1 MSTALPSLTPDELS
15 IVHSAARPL
24 QPQAVEP
31 FIAAVAERLHGYRE
45 LGPGVIFRIAR
56 EVQREFFDPPKLNG
70 RTGAYNK
77 YAGR

>member
-1 MSTALPSLTPDELS
+1 MSTALSSLSSDELS
-15 IVHSAARPL
+15 IIHSAARPL

-31 FIAAVAERLHGYRE
+31 FLATVAERLHDYRE
-45 LGPGVIFRIAR
+45 IGPGVIFRVAR

>member
-31 FIAAVAERLHGYRE
+31 FLATVAERLRDCRE
-45 LGPGVIFRIAR
+45 LGPGVIFRVAR
-56 EVQREFFDPPKLNG
+56 EVQREFFDPPSLNG
-70 RTGAYNK
+70 RTGAHRYS
-77 YAGR
+77 R